1 MDGPFL
7 QHAFL
12 RMKFTL
18 NLHLCLLKL
27 ICEITVTLYENNNCI
42 QVGNREDSNVYIR
55 AKVKAAEE
63 VGIRATNI
71 RLPNTITEQ
80 EVTKWGKFS

>member
-1 MDGPFL
+1 
-7 QHAFL
+7 
-12 RMKFTL
+12 
-18 NLHLCLLKL
+18 L
-27 ICEITVTLYENNNCI
+27 ICEITVTLHGDNDSL

-63 VGIRATNI
+63 VGIRATNV

-80 EVTKWGKFS
+80 EVTKWLKLS